1 MHREIR
7 ELELAELWRPA
18 PGAVAGWVRGVIFSA
33 ALAMVG
39 VAAASARALWKAG
52 GHASGLDGFW
62 FRNGLA
68 IAVAGVIAAAF
79 LPRARVTRFVRLAAL
94 LPIVLA
100 AGMLAAWGLWALVDP
115 ALPFLWHSAPLV
127 VGVPIYG
134 ALLAMASATAV
145 AALAVRRRRAVTW
158 TRAVVVVALLELLL
172 LGLWLPIVS
181 WWWGSRPGMGWHRE
195 TLELSLGSRA
205 VLVAVALAPPIAI
218 AAAFSALASHRPALV
233 RRTRGGWTA
242 ALGLLFAGAV
252 MARLV
257 APGLAYLVYA
267 NLVHFLAASAFV
279 AAAALAAFVAALALR
294 VRRARRRLADDRA
307 VVRGVIADDRDH
319 DAGEDPRGVVACLE
333 IEGWL
338 RGPRALVDSF
348 EVATAAGHIPIPI
361 GAELAAPLPA
371 LSTVLH
377 VGESVAV
384 LRRGD
389 RVAVAGLVEPPADHP
404 FRGASVLIPG
414 PDGVVVGSAGD
425 GGGGFASIALVAWRP
440 CVALL
445 AILIAVAL
453 PGLAAVIVLP

>member
-1 MHREIR
+1 M
-7 ELELAELWRPA
+7 
-18 PGAVAGWVRGVIFSA
+18 
-33 ALAMVG
+33 
-39 VAAASARALWKAG
+39 
-52 GHASGLDGFW
+52 
-62 FRNGLA
+62 
-68 IAVAGVIAAAF
+68 
-79 LPRARVTRFVRLAAL
+79 
-94 LPIVLA
+94 
-100 AGMLAAWGLWALVDP
+100 
-115 ALPFLWHSAPLV
+115 
-127 VGVPIYG
+127 
-134 ALLAMASATAV
+134 
-145 AALAVRRRRAVTW
+145 
-158 TRAVVVVALLELLL
+158 VVVALLELLL

-181 WWWGSRPGMGWHRE
+181 WWWAAARAWAGTGRRSSFLAGSR
-195 TLELSLGSRA
+195 T

-233 RRTRGGWTA
+233 RRTRGLWTA

-294 VRRARRRLADDRA
+294 ARRARQRLAEARA
-307 VVRGVIADDRDH
+307 VVRGVIADDG
-319 DAGEDPRGVVACLE
+319 DAHGAGGINAGVVACLE

-414 PDGVVVGSAGD
+414 PDGVVVGRADD
-425 GGGGFASIALVAWRP
+425 GGGGLRVDRPRRVAPVRRAAWRS
-440 CVALL
+440 
-445 AILIAVAL
+445 
-453 PGLAAVIVLP
+453 